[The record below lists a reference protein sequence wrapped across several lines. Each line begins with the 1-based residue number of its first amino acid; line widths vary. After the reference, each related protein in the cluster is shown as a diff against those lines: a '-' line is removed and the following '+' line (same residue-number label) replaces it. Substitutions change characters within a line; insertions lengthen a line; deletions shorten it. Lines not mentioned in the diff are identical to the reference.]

1 MTVIRLR
8 PPVGPL
14 DAVISVPGSKSVAN
28 RALVCAML
36 SKEASLIAGIPSG
49 DDAQVVL
56 NVIRDSGR
64 SISVSESE
72 VLIGETSSLRFPGIV
87 DAVLA
92 GTSSR
97 FLTAVAALFDST
109 TIIDG
114 EHALRA
120 RPMSDLHE
128 ALEALGAEVIH
139 LGEEG
144 HLPVS
149 ISRGSLSGGD
159 VHIAGNV
166 SSQFIS
172 ALMLI
177 GPMLDEGLTVH
188 ITGPLISRSYVEMTA
203 DVMRSFGASV
213 QLDDSTISV
222 NSGAYRGHNYVVE
235 PDYSSAA
242 FPLVAVAV
250 REGRVVIQGL
260 AAASLQ
266 GDAEIVP
273 ILKMMGMTCDVSG
286 ADVSVTRHSDQQV
299 LPLTMDMSNC
309 SDLVP
314 AVAVACCMATGESVL
329 SGIGFI
335 RNKESDRLGDL
346 AKELNRAGAKVTV
359 EEDGLRIVGPCTWT
373 SVAFDSHHDHRMAM
387 ALSLLSLC
395 STGMEVTNPEVVT
408 KSWPTFFADM
418 APILGDNETGN

>member
-1 MTVIRLR
+1 MTTIVLR
-8 PPVGPL
+8 PPAGAL
-14 DAVISVPGSKSVAN
+14 DVAISVPGSKSVAN

-36 SKEASLIAGIPSG
+36 SKEASCISGIPAG
-49 DDAQVVL
+49 DDARVVL
-56 NVIRDSGR
+56 NVIRESGR
-64 SISVSESE
+64 SVSVVENGI
-72 VLIGETSSLRFPGIV
+72 LIAETSKLRFPGIV

-114 EHALRA
+114 EAALRT
-120 RPMSDLHE
+120 RPMSDLHD
-128 ALEALGAEVIH
+128 ALEALGAEVLH

-149 ISRGSLSGGD
+149 ISRGSLVGGD
-159 VHIAGNV
+159 IHIAGNV

-188 ITGPLISRSYVEMTA
+188 VTGPLISRSYVEMTA
-203 DVMRSFGASV
+203 DVMRSFGVSV
-213 QLDDSTISV
+213 DIDESTISV
-222 NSGAYRGHNYVVE
+222 SSGSYKGREYMIE

-242 FPLVAVAV
+242 FPLVAIAL
-250 REGRVVIQGL
+250 REGRVVIPGL
-260 AAASLQ
+260 ATASLQ
-266 GDAEIVP
+266 GDSEIVP
-273 ILKMMGMTCDVSG
+273 ILRMMGMTCEVSG
-286 ADVSVTRHSDQQV
+286 ADVSVTRHSDQQL
-299 LPLTMDMSNC
+299 LPITMDMSNC

-314 AVAVACCMATGESVL
+314 AVAVACCMASGESVL

-346 AKELNRAGAKVTV
+346 AKELNRAGANVTV
-359 EEDGLRIVGPCTWT
+359 EDDGLRIVGPCTWT
-373 SVAFDSHHDHRMAM
+373 SVVFDTHHDHRMAM

-395 STGMEVTNPEVVT
+395 STGMEVADPEVVT

-418 APILGDNETGN
+418 TPILGANEMGN

>member
-8 PPVGPL
+8 PPVGPI

-36 SKEASLIAGIPSG
+36 SKEASRIAGIPSG

-72 VLIGETSSLRFPGIV
+72 VLIGETSSLKFPGIV

-222 NSGAYRGHNYVVE
+222 NSGSYQGHNYVVE

-395 STGMEVTNPEVVT
+395 TTGMEVTNPEVVT

>member
-1 MTVIRLR
+1 MTTISLR
-8 PPVGPL
+8 PPLGPI

-36 SKEASLIAGIPSG
+36 SKDASAISGIPSG

-56 NVIRDSGR
+56 NVIRESGR
-64 SISVSESE
+64 SVSITENGIR
-72 VLIGETSSLRFPGIV
+72 IGETSELTFPGIV

-114 EHALRA
+114 EDALRA
-120 RPMSDLHE
+120 RPMFDLHE
-128 ALEALGAEVIH
+128 ALEALGAEVLH

-149 ISRGSLSGGD
+149 VSRGSLAGGD

-177 GPMLDEGLTVH
+177 GPKLEEGIVIH
-188 ITGPLISRSYVEMTA
+188 VDGPLISRSYVEMTA

-213 QLDDSTISV
+213 AIDEATISV
-222 NSGAYRGHNYVVE
+222 ASGSYKGCEYRIE

-242 FPLVAVAV
+242 FPLAAVAV
-250 REGRVVIQGL
+250 REGRVVIPGL
-260 AAASLQ
+260 ATASLQ
-266 GDAEIVP
+266 GDSEIVR
-273 ILKMMGMTCDVSG
+273 ILRMMGMTCEVSG

-299 LPLTMDMSNC
+299 VPVIMDMSNC

-314 AVAVACCMATGESVL
+314 AVAVACCMASGESVL

-373 SVAFDSHHDHRMAM
+373 SVVFDSHHDHRMAM

-395 STGMEVTNPEVVT
+395 TEGIEVANPEVVT

-418 APILGDNETGN
+418 TPILGANEMGN

>member
-1 MTVIRLR
+1 MTTISPR
-8 PPVGPL
+8 PPVGPI

-36 SKEASLIAGIPSG
+36 SYEASRISGVPSG

-64 SISVSESE
+64 SISVSENE
-72 VLIGETSSLRFPGIV
+72 VLIGESSLLKFPGIV

-114 EHALRA
+114 EDALRA
-120 RPMSDLHE
+120 RPMLDLHE
-128 ALEALGAEVIH
+128 ALEALGAEVLH

-149 ISRGSLSGGD
+149 ITRGSLSGGHI
-159 VHIAGNV
+159 HIAGNV

-177 GPMLDEGLTVH
+177 GPMLNEGLTVH
-188 ITGPLISRSYVEMTA
+188 VTGPLISRSYVEMTA

-213 QLDDSTISV
+213 NIDESTIIVSAG
-222 NSGAYRGHNYVVE
+222 SYGGCSYSIE

-242 FPLVAVAV
+242 FPLVAISI
-250 REGRVVIQGL
+250 REGRVVIPGL
-260 AAASLQ
+260 ATASLQ
-266 GDAEIVP
+266 GDSEILR
-273 ILKMMGMTCDVSG
+273 ILRLMGMACDVIG
-286 ADVSVTRHSDQQV
+286 ADVSVTRETNQQV
-299 LPLTMDMSNC
+299 LPLNMDMSDC

-314 AVAVACCMATGESVL
+314 AVAVACCMASGESVL

-346 AKELNRAGAKVTV
+346 AKELNHAGAKVIV

-373 SVAFDSHHDHRMAM
+373 SVVFDSHHDHRMAM

-395 STGMEVTNPEVVT
+395 TSGVQIADPEVVT

-418 APILGDNETGN
+418 APILGATEMGN

>member
-1 MTVIRLR
+1 VTTLVLR
-8 PPVGPL
+8 PPVGPI

-36 SKEASLIAGIPSG
+36 SKDASRILGVPSG
-49 DDAQVVL
+49 DDARVVL
-56 NVIRDSGR
+56 DVIRDSGR
-64 SISVSESE
+64 SITNLGNE
-72 VLIGETSSLRFPGIV
+72 VIIGETSTLTFPGIV

-109 TIIDG
+109 AIIDG
-114 EHALRA
+114 EAALRG
-120 RPMSDLHE
+120 RPMSDLHD
-128 ALEALGAEVIH
+128 ALTSLGAEVLH
-139 LGEEG
+139 LGEVG

-149 ISRGSLSGGD
+149 VSRGSLAGGD
-159 VHIAGNV
+159 IRIAGNV

-177 GPMLDEGLTVH
+177 GPMLSEGLNIHVD
-188 ITGPLISRSYVEMTA
+188 GPLISRSYVEMTA

-213 QLDDSTISV
+213 RIDESTIFVSA
-222 NSGAYRGHNYVVE
+222 GAYKGREYPIE

-242 FPLVAVAV
+242 FPLAAVAV
-250 REGRVVIQGL
+250 RDGRVVIQGL
-260 AAASLQ
+260 ATASLQ
-266 GDAEIVP
+266 GDSEIVP
-273 ILKMMGMTCDVSG
+273 ILRMMGMTCEVSG
-286 ADVSVTRHSDQQV
+286 ADVSVTRHANQQV

-314 AVAVACCMATGESVL
+314 AVAVACCMASGESVL

-359 EEDGLRIVGPCTWT
+359 EQDGLRIVGPCTWT
-373 SVAFDSHHDHRMAM
+373 AVVFDSHHDHRMAM

-395 STGMEVTNPEVVT
+395 SSGIQIADPEVVT

-418 APILGDNETGN
+418 VPILGSNEKGN

>member
-1 MTVIRLR
+1 MTKVVLR
-8 PPVGPL
+8 PPAGSI
-14 DAVISVPGSKSVAN
+14 DAVVAVPGSKSIAN

-36 SKEASLIAGIPSG
+36 SEEESRISGIPSG
-49 DDAQVVL
+49 DDARVVL
-56 NVIRDSGR
+56 GAIRDSGR
-64 SISVSESE
+64 PITIINDE
-72 VLIGETSSLRFPGIV
+72 VVIGETVTLKFPGIV
-87 DAVLA
+87 DAELA

-97 FLTAVAALFDST
+97 FLTAVATLFGST

-114 EHALRA
+114 EAALRS

-128 ALEALGAEVIH
+128 ALLSLGAEVLP
-139 LGEEG
+139 LGEVG

-149 ISRGSLSGGD
+149 VSRGSMAGG
-159 VHIAGNV
+159 VIRIAGNV

-177 GPMLDEGLTVH
+177 GPILDEGLV
-188 ITGPLISRSYVEMTA
+188 INVDGPLISRSYVEMTA

-213 QLDDSTISV
+213 SFDESTILVS
-222 NSGAYRGHNYVVE
+222 SGSYKGRDYKIE

-242 FPLVAVAV
+242 FPLAAVAI
-250 REGRVVIQGL
+250 REGCVVIPGL
-260 AAASLQ
+260 ATASLQ
-266 GDAEIVP
+266 GDSEIVS
-273 ILKMMGMTCDVSG
+273 ILQKMGMTCDVRGS
-286 ADVSVTRHSDQQV
+286 DVSVSRQAGQQV

-314 AVAVACCMATGESVL
+314 AVAVACCMASGESML

-346 AKELNRAGAKVTV
+346 AKELNRAGGKVIV
-359 EEDGLRIVGPCTWT
+359 EEDGLRILGPCSWMP
-373 SVAFDSHHDHRMAM
+373 VVFDSHHDHRMAM

-395 STGMEVTNPEVVT
+395 VTGVEVADPEVVT
-408 KSWPTFFADM
+408 KSWPSYFRDM
-418 APILGDNETGN
+418 TAILGSNEMGN

>member
-1 MTVIRLR
+1 VTTIELH
-8 PPVGPL
+8 PPEGPL
-14 DAVISVPGSKSVAN
+14 DAAVSVPGSKSIAN

-36 SKEASLIAGIPSG
+36 SIESSRISGIPSG

-64 SISVSESE
+64 SIQILDNDV
-72 VLIGETSSLRFPGIV
+72 VIGETSTLKFPGIV

-97 FLTAVAALFDST
+97 FLTAVASLFETT

-114 EHALRA
+114 EAVLRG
-120 RPMSDLHE
+120 RPMADLHN
-128 ALEALGAEVIH
+128 ALEALGADVTH

-149 ISRGSLSGGD
+149 ISRGSLSGGEI
-159 VHIAGNV
+159 HIAGNV

-177 GPMLDEGLTVH
+177 GPMLEEGLTIHVN
-188 ITGPLISRSYVEMTA
+188 GPLVSRSYVEMTSH
-203 DVMRSFGASV
+203 VMRSFGVSV
-213 QLDDSTISV
+213 TVEDSTI
-222 NSGAYRGHNYVVE
+222 HIPHCPYVGREYLIE

-250 REGRVVIQGL
+250 REGRVVVPGL
-260 AAASLQ
+260 ATSSLQ
-266 GDAEIVP
+266 GDAQIVP
-273 ILKMMGMTCDVSG
+273 ILQKMGLSCDVDG
-286 ADVSVTRHSDQQV
+286 VDVVVTRSSEIPV
-299 LPLTMDMSNC
+299 LPLVMDLSDC

-346 AKELNRAGAKVTV
+346 ANELNRAGGNVTV
-359 EEDGLRIVGPCTWT
+359 EEDGLRIIGPCEWT
-373 SVAFDSHHDHRMAM
+373 PVTFDSHHDHRMAM
-387 ALSLLSLC
+387 ALSLLALC
-395 STGMEVTNPEVVT
+395 TAGTKIADSEVVS
-408 KSWPTFFADM
+408 KSWPDFFSDM
-418 APILGDNETGN
+418 ALILGGKDVDN